1 MYNTTYPKFNSKYNK
16 PIGTLEDL
24 FRDDL
29 PITGICGYC
38 EFYNKDSGE
47 ELYAD
52 GVYELESLPAMAEQ
66 VKVYGIEFITCY
78 SKPRFYVHI
87 DMTVERSA
95 ELAGVEE

>member
-1 MYNTTYPKFNSKYNK
+1 MYNTTYPKFGNEWNK

-29 PITGICGYC
+29 PITGITGHC
-38 EFYNKDSGE
+38 EFYNKDNGE

-52 GVYELESLPAMAEQ
+52 GVYELESQPAMGKQ
-66 VKVYGIEFITCY
+66 VKVYGIEFVTHR
-78 SKPRFYVHI
+78 SKPCFYVHI

-95 ELAGVEE
+95 ELAGIEE

>member
-29 PITGICGYC
+29 PITNVVGYC

-52 GVYELESLPAMAEQ
+52 GVYELDSQPAMAEQ
-66 VKVYGIEFITCY
+66 VKVYGIEFINY
-78 SKPRFYVHI
+78 RSKPCFFVHI

-95 ELAGVEE
+95 ELAGIEE